1 MLLRGCVVTTPAAD
15 PQPFV
20 ILRQDF
26 DRVIA
31 PVGVEVSGLVGKRI
45 LTEKL
50 ILNFDEGVR
59 HVGDLERKERASAG
73 SVGDP
78 IQDFVDARAGAGY
91 VGTNGIING
100 MRLLRLIALLYLLLV

>member
-1 MLLRGCVVTTPAAD
+1 MLLRGCVVTTTAAD

-31 PVGVEVSGLVGKRI
+31 SVGVEVSRLVGKSI
-45 LTEKL
+45 LAAKL
-50 ILNFDEGVR
+50 ILNFDEDVR

-73 SVGDP
+73 SVGDAL
-78 IQDFVDARAGAGY
+78 QDLVSATARAASSRADAIA
-91 VGTNGIING
+91 NHFS
-100 MRLLRLIALLYLLLV
+100 RLRYFH

>member
-1 MLLRGCVVTTPAAD
+1 MLLRGCVVTTTAAD

-26 DRVIA
+26 DRVIP
-31 PVGVEVSGLVGKRI
+31 PVGVEVGRLVRKRI
-45 LTEKL
+45 LTAKL

-78 IQDFVDARAGAGY
+78 LQDFVAASAGAGY
-91 VGTNGIING
+91 VGADCINYDCCTLRPG
-100 MRLLRLIALLYLLLV
+100 NCLLTR